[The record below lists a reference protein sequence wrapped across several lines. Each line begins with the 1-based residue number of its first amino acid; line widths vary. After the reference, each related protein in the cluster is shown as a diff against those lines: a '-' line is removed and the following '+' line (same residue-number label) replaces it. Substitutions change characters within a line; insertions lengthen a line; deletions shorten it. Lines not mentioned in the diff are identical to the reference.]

1 MERKILPNKDAFRQF
16 TTTYAELYAIYL
28 NDFLEALAT
37 GVYKKTS
44 DKLKIFLDANGTTKI
59 TSLYKYCPLLCW
71 QKNFTKMRLSF
82 PGSSAKRPR

>member
-16 TTTYAELYAIYL
+16 TTTSAELYAIYL

-59 TSLYKYCPLLCW
+59 TSL
-71 QKNFTKMRLSF
+71 
-82 PGSSAKRPR
+82 